1 METGKTALANKINY
15 TLIWYVIYNIRPANR
30 AGTILTAPEHTQGL
44 NSLRIQCYQ
53 HIWPTKD

>member
-30 AGTILTAPEHTQGL
+30 AGTILTAPEHTHGQ

-53 HIWPTKD
+53 HI